1 GGSVRELP
9 KPKTKQGRIRA
20 EENRLFEIFSPR
32 SARERGVIEG
42 LIRRAAYMRVTLEDL
57 ERDIDERGLVEMFTQ
72 SDKTDPYE
80 RERPSA
86 RLYNTISK
94 NYQTIMKQLSEF
106 VEKST
111 PNEGADNDGFDE
123 FVASRE

>member
-1 GGSVRELP
+1 MPR
-9 KPKTKQGRIRA
+9 PKTKKSRISA
-20 EENRLFEIFSPR
+20 EEKRLLEIFSPR
-32 SARERGVIEG
+32 SDRERGVIEG
-42 LIRRAAYMRVTLEDL
+42 LVRRAAYMRVTLEDL

-86 RLYNTISK
+86 RLYNTINK

-111 PNEGADNDGFDE
+111 PNEEADNDGFDE

>member
-1 GGSVRELP
+1 MP
-9 KPKTKQGRIRA
+9 KSKTKQGRIRA
-20 EENRLFEIFSPR
+20 EEKRLFEIFSPR

-86 RLYNTISK
+86 RLYNTINK

-111 PNEGADNDGFDE
+111 PNEEADNDGFDE

>member
-1 GGSVRELP
+1 MP

-20 EENRLFEIFSPR
+20 EEKRLFEIFSPR

-86 RLYNTISK
+86 RLYNTINK

-111 PNEGADNDGFDE
+111 PNEEADNDGFDE

>member
-1 GGSVRELP
+1 MPR
-9 KPKTKQGRIRA
+9 PKTKKSRISA
-20 EENRLFEIFSPR
+20 EEKRLLEIFSPR
-32 SARERGVIEG
+32 SDRERGVIEG

-86 RLYNTISK
+86 RLYNTINK

-111 PNEGADNDGFDE
+111 PNEEADNDGFDE

>member
-1 GGSVRELP
+1 MA
-9 KPKTKQGRIRA
+9 KTKQARIRA
-20 EENRLFEIFSPR
+20 EEKRLIKLFAPR
-32 SARERGVIEG
+32 SAREQGIIEG
-42 LIRRAAYMRVTLEDL
+42 LVRRAAYMRITLEDL
-57 ERDIDERGLVEMFTQ
+57 ERDIDEKGLVEMFTQ

-86 RLYNTISK
+86 RLYNSINK

-106 VEKST
+106 VEKT
-111 PNEGADNDGFDE
+111 APTENPEGDGFDE